1 MGGITMLDKER
12 LMNIRLF
19 SGIDEESIVSLL
31 SCIGMQ
37 EKKYKKGDCI
47 SLSGDNLNHIGL
59 VYSGCVHMIKE
70 DSSGK
75 SSIYVVISEGEL
87 FGETFNCSDSFAS
100 TVSFWA
106 AADCTIL
113 YLPFDHILHAC
124 KSSCDLK
131 SQLTVNMIEQIALK
145 NKQFIEKIEIV
156 SKKTIQERVLTYL
169 SLQSNIDDKG
179 YFTSSLGRIELADY
193 LCVDR
198 SALTRE
204 LSKLKSEGI
213 IDYDKN
219 TYRLL

>member
-1 MGGITMLDKER
+1 MLERER
-12 LMNIRLF
+12 LKSIRLF
-19 SGIDEESIVSLL
+19 SGIDEKSIVSLL
-31 SCIGMQ
+31 TCISVQ
-37 EKKYKKGDCI
+37 QKDYKKGDCI
-47 SLSGDNLNHIGL
+47 FMSGDTLNQIGL
-59 VYSGCVHMIKE
+59 VYQGCVHMVKE

-113 YLPFDHILHAC
+113 YLPFDRILHAC
-124 KSSCDLK
+124 KSDCDLRR
-131 SQLTVNMIEQIALK
+131 QLTVNMIEQIALK
-145 NKQFIEKIEIV
+145 NKQFIQKIEII

-169 SLQSNIDDKG
+169 SLQSNIDDNG
-179 YFTSSLGRIELADY
+179 YFTSSLSRMELADY

-204 LSKLKSEGI
+204 LSKLKNEGI